1 MAEIKNEALNE
12 EVEQEKAKRPYTKRY
27 TADEVNT
34 MIEEASRKAVEEAL
48 AKHNSA
54 QPQTVV
60 QVAKDEYVTILFIG
74 AIAQGTVVALPKW
87 GQITYAGGMLDI
99 PKKDFLQG
107 IGIQVNNALLKNR
120 KILVVSGLTDEE
132 RKRFGLEYKEGEYL
146 TSEALYS
153 ILGYDK
159 EQVCEIFTKL
169 CEEHKRTVAK
179 IFLTAYFD
187 NGDNRIN
194 RETVKELNKI
204 SKEIEKDGLFTPI
217 LEDMGKRDAE

>member
-1 MAEIKNEALNE
+1 MAEETNNTEQKE
-12 EVEQEKAKRPYTKRY
+12 EQKEAKRSYNKRY
-27 TADEVNT
+27 TADELN
-34 MIEEASRKAVEEAL
+34 EAVQKAVAEAL
-48 AKHNSA
+48 AKQSA

-60 QVAKDEYVTILFIG
+60 QVAQDEYVTILYIG

-120 KILVVSGLTDEE
+120 KILVISGLTDAE

-146 TSEALYS
+146 TAEALTS

-159 EQVCEIFTKL
+159 DQVCEIFTKL
-169 CEEHKRTVAK
+169 CDEHKRTVAK
-179 IFLTAYFD
+179 IYLSAYFD

-194 RETVKELNKI
+194 RETVKVLNKI
-204 SKEIEKDGLFTPI
+204 SKTIEKDGLFTPI
-217 LEDMGKRDAE
+217 LEDMGRKDAE